1 MMKRYVKFTSL
12 LICFLI
18 IFSLNNIVFCT
29 EDQVFTLWE
38 ESKENVGKKL
48 FYQTREMFSYQSSNL
63 REIEKNLVDSENHLQ
78 LIKNQQERLYW
89 LARVKY
95 LQGLIEKNENNSL
108 EAENDFNKSRELI
121 MNLLEQYEFSDG
133 YRLLADIEG
142 QLMFYRDLF
151 YKTKYGPQIK
161 IWAEKAI
168 LLNPTNYQAY
178 ITLALYFYSAPSI
191 VGGDPKKG
199 KEVLNRII
207 QLDQSGQIDPFSL
220 FLWLITA
227 FENTNFNQIKL
238 EKYLK
243 PLELFSN
250 QEEIQAMVSKLSKKY
265 GLPDNLYTLEEKG
278 EIK

>member
-1 MMKRYVKFTSL
+1 MMKRYLNFTSS

-29 EDQVFTLWE
+29 ESQVFTLWE
-38 ESKENVGKKL
+38 EPKENVGKEL
-48 FYQTREMFSYQSSNL
+48 FYQTREMFSYQSSNF

-78 LIKNQQERLYW
+78 QIKNQQEKLYW

-95 LQGLIEKNENNSL
+95 LRGLVEKNINNSL
-108 EAENDFNKSRELI
+108 EAENNFNKSRELI
-121 MNLLEQYEFSDG
+121 MNLLEQCEFSDG

-142 QLMFYRDLF
+142 QLMFYRGLF
-151 YKTKYGPQIK
+151 YKTTYGPQIK
-161 IWAEKAI
+161 TWAEKAI

-178 ITLALYFYSAPSI
+178 ITLALYFYSAPPI
-191 VGGDPKKG
+191 VGGDSEKG
-199 KEVLNRII
+199 KEIINRVI
-207 QLDQSGQIDPFSL
+207 QLEQSGQIDSFSL

-227 FENTNFNQIKL
+227 FENTNFNQKKL

-250 QEEIQAMVSKLSKKY
+250 QKEIQAMVSKLSKKY
-265 GLPDNLYTLEEKG
+265 NLPDNFYTLEEKG